1 MFLGFHHPLATSLRL
16 VEKEDTLFDS
26 TEPVLR
32 LMLNVAKEAS
42 SANSEVCSLRDSLT
56 SLLTRQGKFLS
67 TMDVC

>member
-1 MFLGFHHPLATSLRL
+1 L